1 MEAIST
7 SSALHPAATAGVPL
21 LEVRNLAVSYAC
33 ASRHGDGDTS
43 TAVRDVSFNLEEG
56 EILGIVG
63 ESGAGKSTVLH
74 ALVGLLG
81 ADARVSGSALFD
93 GIDLLHTDERTLD
106 DVRGNRIATIFQNP
120 GRMFNPSMRMG
131 AQAAELICMHCSF
144 GSDEGWAAAMDL
156 FGRMGLDDTEKV
168 GRSYPFQLSGGMQ
181 QRVAI
186 AMAMAFEP
194 AIILADEPTS
204 ALDTTTQMKV
214 VCELEALNREHGTA
228 IILVTHNIALAY
240 RICSHIIVMDGGG
253 IVEEGPAGSVID
265 HPREDKTR
273 ELVRAIP
280 RVVV

>member
-1 MEAIST
+1 MEVV
-7 SSALHPAATAGVPL
+7 SASCALPPAATAGVPL
-21 LEVRNLAVSYAC
+21 LEVRNLDVSYAC
-33 ASRHGDGDTS
+33 ASRYGDGDTV
-43 TAVRDVSFNLEEG
+43 TAVRDVSFNLKEG

-81 ADARVSGSALFD
+81 ADAWVSGSALFD
-93 GIDLLHTDERTLD
+93 GIDLLHAGERTLD
-106 DVRGNRIATIFQNP
+106 DIRGKRIATIFQNP
-120 GRMFNPSMRMG
+120 GCMFNPSMRMG

-144 GSDEGWAAAMDL
+144 SPDEGWAAAMDL
-156 FGRMGLDDTEKV
+156 FGRMGLDDTERV

-214 VCELEALNREHGTA
+214 VRELEALNREHGTA

-240 RICSHIIVMDGGG
+240 LICSRIIVMDGGG
-253 IVEEGPAGSVID
+253 VIEEGPAGSVID